1 MSATVQRI
9 VDRVADD
16 VRRPAVVLDNA
27 DRLVAYSA
35 HTGTSDEVRRR
46 TILHRRAVPEVTE
59 WLRRIGFGE
68 MRSPTRLPGN
78 PALGMLPRVCFP
90 LCQAGASLGC
100 LTFVES
106 GEPMSVEDIV
116 RAGQGATELA
126 IELFR
131 EATSGEPPSVRM
143 ATALRELLCDR
154 TDGTYAARQLVD
166 DGFVQAGDRVTAV
179 VLTPFETT
187 APADQEVGEHAVGL
201 ALRAI
206 AQTVPTNKALPLS
219 LNHHGVLLLPLAEGE
234 QRGIEARI
242 AAIANAARLA
252 LAQVSTTIGVIVGV
266 GDARPNLRDAAA
278 SYREARLAAR
288 TGVMLRG
295 RSDTVYWTNLGVYQV
310 VAELVDES
318 SPPRVVHPGLR
329 ALIGDP
335 DMLPL
340 LETLETYLDV
350 AGNAQLAAEALNLHR
365 GSLYHRLQ
373 RIEQLAGTTLKDGIA
388 RLSLHIELKI
398 ARLAGDYLP
407 RGHTNGGA
415 RSPVHQRFEVWSA

>member
-35 HTGTSDEVRRR
+35 HTGPSDDVRSR
-46 TILHRRAVPEVTE
+46 TILRRRAVPEVTE

-68 MRSPTRLPGN
+68 LRSPTRLPGN
-78 PALGMLPRVCFP
+78 PTLGMLPRVCFP
-90 LCQAGASLGC
+90 LWQAGNPLGC

-106 GEPMSVEDIV
+106 DEPMSVEDIV
-116 RAGQGATELA
+116 RASQGATELA
-126 IELFR
+126 VELCR
-131 EATSGEPPSVRM
+131 EATAGEPPSVRM
-143 ATALRELLCDR
+143 ATALRELLCDG

-166 DGFVQAGDRVTAV
+166 EGFVQADDRITAV
-179 VLTPFETT
+179 VLT
-187 APADQEVGEHAVGL
+187 ADQDVGEHAVTV

-206 AQTVPTNKALPLS
+206 AQTVPANKALPLS
-219 LNHHGVLLLPLAEGE
+219 LTHHAVLLLPVAEGE
-234 QRGIEARI
+234 RGLEARI
-242 AAIANAARLA
+242 AAIANAA
-252 LAQVSTTIGVIVGV
+252 IGMIVGV
-266 GDARPNLRDAAA
+266 GDARSLRDAAA

-295 RSDTVYWTNLGVYQV
+295 RSDIVYWAQLGVYQV

-335 DMLPL
+335 DMVPL

-373 RIEQLAGTTLKDGIA
+373 RIEQLAGTTLKDGMA

-407 RGHTNGGA
+407 RGSA